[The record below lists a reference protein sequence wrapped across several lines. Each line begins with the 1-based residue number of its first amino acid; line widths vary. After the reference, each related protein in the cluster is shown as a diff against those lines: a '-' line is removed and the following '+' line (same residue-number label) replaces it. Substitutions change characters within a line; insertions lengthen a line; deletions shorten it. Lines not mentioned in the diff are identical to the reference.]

1 MKYSYKIKDFKIWED
16 YIALLRWFKK
26 DLNCASFVCP
36 ENLHEVHDKLVT
48 KKGKT
53 KKVI

>member
-1 MKYSYKIKDFKIWED
+1 M
-16 YIALLRWFKK
+16 LRWFKK